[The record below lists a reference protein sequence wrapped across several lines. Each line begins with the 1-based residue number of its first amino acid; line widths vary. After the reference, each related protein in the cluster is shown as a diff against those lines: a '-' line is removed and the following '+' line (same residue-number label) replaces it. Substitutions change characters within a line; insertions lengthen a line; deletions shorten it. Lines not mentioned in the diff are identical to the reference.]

1 MPVAIR
7 STNVMLKCRI
17 QSIIETS
24 LIIARMQANQQNTN
38 ACLEK
43 GVQEPKKSSLS
54 HPMDRWLDQSAKAE
68 PWNGLIHMRKD
79 HTHLPYRRPDDAKT
93 WSQAANP
100 SSSGSTLK
108 S

>member
-17 QSIIETS
+17 QGIIETS
-24 LIIARMQANQQNTN
+24 LIIAKMQENQQNTN

-54 HPMDRWLDQSAKAE
+54 HPMDRWLDQC
-68 PWNGLIHMRKD
+68 
-79 HTHLPYRRPDDAKT
+79 
-93 WSQAANP
+93 SQP
-100 SSSGSTLK
+100 KLK
-108 S
+108 RIYLEVLKPRSQY